1 MKSTCE
7 PTRSCTGPR
16 RLSLGDNL
24 IVGLDIGTS
33 KTCAVIG
40 EYNDT
45 GVLEITGVGTSPSTG
60 LRKGVVVNIEA
71 TLQSVGKAIEAAE
84 LMSGREVKDCFVG
97 VAGAN
102 VEGINSRGVV
112 AVTGKGREICQAD
125 IDRVIEAARAI
136 VIPMD
141 REVLHVIPQT
151 FIVDDQKG
159 IRDPLDMIGVR
170 LEAEVHIITGSVT
183 TAQNLVRCVNRAG
196 FKANGLILQSL
207 AASRAILTSDEKELG
222 CLLVDLGGG
231 TTDVLMYADG
241 APYFSASVG
250 VGGAQVTND
259 LSIVLNVPMD
269 VAERI
274 KRESGSCYLPH
285 VEPEDSIVLPGV
297 GGRPPQEISRA
308 RVASIIQPRM
318 EEIFNLVRSKVE
330 QPGYWSLVK
339 GGVVLTGGGA
349 LMPGAADL
357 AYEVFGV
364 PVRTGAPASL
374 GGLVD
379 IYRNPAY
386 STAVGLVVLGA
397 ERLGAETEP
406 EARGRNS
413 ASAGDRGK
421 GSRTQQ
427 KAPSKAQAKAD
438 SPLSRFGDWLRE
450 FF

>member
-1 MKSTCE
+1 M
-7 PTRSCTGPR
+7 
-16 RLSLGDNL
+16 

-40 EYNDT
+40 EYNEN
-45 GVLEITGVGTSPSTG
+45 GVLEITGVGTAPSTG

-71 TLQSVGKAIEAAE
+71 TLQSVTKAIEGAE
-84 LMSGREVKDCFVG
+84 LMSGREARDCFVG

-125 IDRVIEAARAI
+125 VERVIEAARAI

-196 FKANGLILQSL
+196 FKVNGLILQSL
-207 AASRAILTSDEKELG
+207 AASRAVLTPDEKELG

-250 VGGAQVTND
+250 AGGSQVTSD
-259 LSIVLNVPMD
+259 LSIILNVPID
-269 VAERI
+269 AAEKI

-285 VEPEDSIVLPGV
+285 VETDESIVVPGV
-297 GGRPPQEISRA
+297 GGRPPQEVSKA
-308 RVASIIQPRM
+308 RVASVIQPRM
-318 EEIFNLVRSKVE
+318 EEIFRLVRERVE
-330 QPGYWSLVK
+330 QPGYWRMIK

-357 AYEVFGV
+357 AYDVFGL

-379 IYRNPAY
+379 AYRNPAY
-386 STAVGLVVLGA
+386 STAVGLVLSGA
-397 ERLGAETEP
+397 ERMGGVP
-406 EARGRNS
+406 ELESRVKSS
-413 ASAGDRGK
+413 AKPADK
-421 GSRTQQ
+421 
-427 KAPSKAQAKAD
+427 SKPQAD
-438 SPLSRFGDWLRE
+438 SAFKRFGDWLKE

>member
-1 MKSTCE
+1 
-7 PTRSCTGPR
+7 
-16 RLSLGDNL
+16 
-24 IVGLDIGTS
+24 
-33 KTCAVIG
+33 VIG
-40 EYNDT
+40 QYNDN
-45 GVLEITGVGTSPSTG
+45 GVLEITGVGTAPSTG

-71 TLQSVGKAIEAAE
+71 TLQSVIKAVDAAE
-84 LMSGREVKDCFVG
+84 LMSGRDVKDCFVG

-112 AVTGKGREICQAD
+112 AVTGKGREICQSD
-125 IDRVIEAARAI
+125 VERVIEAARAI

-196 FKANGLILQSL
+196 FKADGLILQSL
-207 AASRAILTSDEKELG
+207 DEKELG

-231 TTDVLMYADG
+231 TTDVLMYSDG

-250 VGGAQVTND
+250 AGGSQVTND
-259 LSIVLNVPMD
+259 ISIVLNVPMD

-285 VEPEDSIVLPGV
+285 VEIDESIVVPAL
-297 GGRPPQEISRA
+297 GGRAPKEISRA
-308 RVASIIQPRM
+308 KVASIIQPRM
-318 EEIFNLVRSKVE
+318 EEIFRLVREKVE
-330 QPGYWSLVK
+330 QPGFWGHIK
-339 GGVVLTGGGA
+339 GGIVLTGGGA
-349 LMPGAADL
+349 LMPGASDL
-357 AYEVFGV
+357 AFEVFGV
-364 PVRTGAPASL
+364 PVRTGAPSSL

-379 IYRNPAY
+379 AYRNPAY
-386 STAVGLVVLGA
+386 STAVGLVLLGA
-397 ERLGAETEP
+397 ERMGGAPEP
-406 EARGRNS
+406 EQRGRTATYS
-413 ASAGDRGK
+413 SEKGK
-421 GSRTQQ
+421 PAKTKPKSD
-427 KAPSKAQAKAD
+427 AP
-438 SPLSRFGDWLRE
+438 LRRIGEWLKE